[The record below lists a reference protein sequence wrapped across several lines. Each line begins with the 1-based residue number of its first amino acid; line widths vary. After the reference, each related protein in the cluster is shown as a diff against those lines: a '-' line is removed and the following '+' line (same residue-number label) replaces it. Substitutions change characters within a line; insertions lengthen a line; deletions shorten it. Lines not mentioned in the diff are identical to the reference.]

1 MHVWPDELL
10 LNWFAR
16 TIRTVCGG
24 VGGKALSLITQI
36 LLKCDATG
44 VNNAAG

>member
-16 TIRTVCGG
+16 TIKTVGG
-24 VGGKALSLITQI
+24 GFGGKAVGLITQI
-36 LLKCDATG
+36 LLIY
-44 VNNAAG
+44 NAIQINHGAG